1 MNINYI
7 EILYYIC
14 VLLTLDT
21 MVKTRSSSAIKG
33 IRKQTGTLTIKR
45 TRQNLTPKIHEVKA
59 RNIKKTVGVMVS
71 KIENRKKSKILRV
84 LERVV
89 KISKKGTSELID
101 IDKKALKL
109 RGCKPLEIGY
119 FQSNN
124 GVPYLR
130 RESPICRKYQVQR
143 VYDKLSG
150 SLIGFKLIGFN
161 KSIQYSRSIPQE
173 VRKATLERYNC
184 KCVLCGATERL
195 EVDHKNGRY
204 NAVTNKVDDFQI
216 LCKNCNDK
224 KREKCKKCTASG
236 RRYNVQEEISPTLY
250 KVPFTHGDSK
260 YTAKLGCKG
269 CFMYDIEDFY
279 ETHDNGK
286 KKNHKMC
293 EYEVIVKEVSPR
305 SKSATT
311 GKFGRVVVR
320 QKVSL

>member
-1 MNINYI
+1 MCLKYF
-7 EILYYIC
+7 
-14 VLLTLDT
+14 DT
-21 MVKTRSSSAIKG
+21 MVKTRSSSITS
-33 IRKQTGTLTIKR
+33 IRKQTRTIIIKSR
-45 TRQNLTPKIHEVKA
+45 KQNLKSKILKVKP
-59 RNIKKTVGVMVS
+59 RIIKKTVGVTAKKLVRKTKT
-71 KIENRKKSKILRV
+71 KISKILRV
-84 LERVV
+84 LERIV
-89 KISKKGTSELID
+89 KISKKGTSEFID

-130 RESPICRKYQVQR
+130 RESPICRKYHVQR
-143 VYDKLSG
+143 VYDKTSG
-150 SLIGFKLIGFN
+150 SLIGFKLTGFN
-161 KSIQYSRSIPQE
+161 TNIHYSRSIPQE

-204 NAVTNKVDDFQI
+204 NAETNKVEDFQI

-236 RRYNVQEEISPTLY
+236 QRYNVQEEISSILY
-250 KVPFTHGDSK
+250 KVPFTQGDSK

-279 ETHDNGK
+279 ENHNNGK
-286 KKNHKMC
+286 KNNHKMC
-293 EYEVIVKEVSPR
+293 EYQVIVKEVSPR
-305 SKSATT
+305 SKSATN
-311 GKFGRVVVR
+311 GKLGRVVFR